1 VVVVGIYRLTIGG
14 VMESWNQVVEI
25 TRSTGHHHFVTVLDD
40 YYIELIRLAGDT
52 VTPASAEARA
62 YFGF

>member
-1 VVVVGIYRLTIGG
+1 
-14 VMESWNQVVEI
+14 MESWNQVVEI